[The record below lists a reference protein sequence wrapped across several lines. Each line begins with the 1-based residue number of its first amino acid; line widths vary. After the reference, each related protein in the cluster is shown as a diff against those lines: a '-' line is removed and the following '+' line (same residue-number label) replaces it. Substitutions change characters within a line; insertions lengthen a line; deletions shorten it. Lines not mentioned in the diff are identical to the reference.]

1 MRNAPQLLALAL
13 VLLAGGCATRL
24 APPAGNA
31 ADVRPALAPTPAT
44 PVVPAITA
52 PAAPLGD
59 PVAAESAPEVLE
71 VITGIASYYA
81 NSLTGRRTA
90 SGERYDPQQLVAAH
104 RSLPFGTILRVTNP
118 ANGNSVEV
126 RVIDRGPFT
135 RGRVL
140 DVSRSAAEALGMIR
154 RGIAPVHIEV
164 LSRGG

>member
-1 MRNAPQLLALAL
+1 MHKRPQLLGIGS
-13 VLLAGGCATRL
+13 VLLAAGCVAQL
-24 APPAGNA
+24 SPAAP
-31 ADVRPALAPTPAT
+31 DRVRPAVMATPAT
-44 PVVPAITA
+44 TVLPAISS
-52 PAAPLGD
+52 PAAPLGV
-59 PVAAESAPEVLE
+59 PVAAEPAREVLE
-71 VITGIASYYA
+71 VLTGMASYYA
-81 NSLTGRRTA
+81 NSLAGRRTA
-90 SGERYDPQQLVAAH
+90 SGERYDPQQFVAAH

-154 RGIAPVHIEV
+154 RGIAPVQIEV